1 MQELVKIVGVESR
14 LSTAYHPQTDGQTE
28 RVNQQIEAYLRI
40 FCAAHPEDWVKYI
53 PDIEFAHNQLVP
65 QGRNESPF
73 FLMMGYNPRAIP
85 SPRPTSDHPSLE
97 QRLSRLDAARKEATA
112 AHELARQRMME
123 RFPNSFTPFT
133 KGQKVWL
140 DAKNLKTVQP
150 TKFSPL
156 REGPFPISEVLGKWT
171 YRLTLPHQWKIH
183 DVFHASL
190 LTPYKETEVHGPNY
204 TNPPPDLVDGNEEY
218 EVETILAHRQHRNQ
232 NQYLVKW
239 KGYASADN
247 TWEPEAHLM
256 PNSTDTLLR
265 YKLQHNLRLSPSQA
279 NLAKDLDITAQP

>member
-1 MQELVKIVGVESR
+1 MNQE
-14 LSTAYHPQTDGQTE
+14 
-28 RVNQQIEAYLRI
+28 IEQYLRI
-40 FCAAHPEDWVKYI
+40 FCNYHQDNWSDLLPYA
-53 PDIEFAHNQLVP
+53 EFAL
-65 QGRNESPF
+65 NERASEATGLSPF
-73 FLMMGYNPRAIP
+73 FLMYGYNPEWTVSASPMSNIP
-85 SPRPTSDHPSLE
+85 ALE
-97 QRLSRLDAARKEATA
+97 DRLKALKEAHEDARAKLTITA
-112 AHELARQRMME
+112 ERMKTAYDRHVRE
-123 RFPNSFTPFT
+123 AAQLKVGDN
-133 KGQKVWL
+133 VWL

-190 LTPYKETEVHGPNY
+190 LSPYKETEVHGPNY

-218 EVETILAHRQHRNQ
+218 EVETILAHRKHRNQ